1 MSVTTKISH
10 HVSNA
15 AAGLRHVFVRDLEVM
30 ATLGIHEHEKLKP
43 QRIIVSI
50 DLSVREG
57 SDPVHD
63 DISNVVSYEI
73 IVKKV
78 EAIIARGHVNLVE
91 TLAELFAAA
100 CLKDKRVM
108 AARVRIEKPDIIP
121 NAKSVGIEIER
132 IKS

>member
-1 MSVTTKISH
+1 MRVTTKISH

-15 AAGLRHVFVRDLEVM
+15 TAGLRHVFVRDLEVM
-30 ATLGIHEHEKLKP
+30 ATLGIHEHERLTP

-57 SDPVHD
+57 EGPMHD
-63 DISNVVSYEI
+63 DISNVVSYEN

-78 EAIIARGHVNLVE
+78 EAIIAQGHVNLVE
-91 TLAELFAAA
+91 TLADLFAAA

-121 NAKSVGIEIER
+121 NAKSVGIKIER
-132 IKS
+132 VKT

>member
-15 AAGLRHVFVRDLEVM
+15 AAGLRHVFVRELEVM
-30 ATLGIHEHEKLKP
+30 ATLGIYEHEKLKP

-63 DISNVVSYEI
+63 DISHGVHTPKHDLSSKALLFTHENPKLKHDSFLNAPVSCFQHPQ
-73 IVKKV
+73 
-78 EAIIARGHVNLVE
+78 AQHHR
-91 TLAELFAAA
+91 
-100 CLKDKRVM
+100 R
-108 AARVRIEKPDIIP
+108 KP
-121 NAKSVGIEIER
+121 
-132 IKS
+132 